1 MKPVSNRQRLIAFY
15 VACGRKMKDIAAE
28 LGVTPQTISIA
39 KRSPLF
45 HVLVEQLQKDMIEH
59 GVKEAAAQVLAD
71 GGANVKF
78 LRKLR
83 DGDEELL
90 AECDDKMMRLRLG
103 ASTELLKRQMPVI
116 RESEQRGVQVNV
128 IVDGV
133 QRGLADASCR
143 EVGEPIDMKQIAP
156 PNMNAGWHLRQL
168 DEVVEEF
175 EMADAVDGQ

>member
-1 MKPVSNRQRLIAFY
+1 MKSVNTRQRLIAFY
-15 VACGRKMKDIAAE
+15 VACGRKGKDIADE
-28 LGVTPQTISIA
+28 LGVTPQVISIA

-45 HVLVEQLQKDMIEH
+45 HVLVQQLQKDMIDH

-71 GGANVKF
+71 GGANVSF
-78 LRKLR
+78 LRRLR
-83 DGDEELL
+83 DGDEDLL

-128 IVDGV
+128 IVDGA
-133 QRGLADASCR
+133 QTKLAEASCQ
-143 EVGEPIDMKQIAP
+143 EVGAPIEMKRLEP

-175 EMADAVDGQ
+175 EQAEEA